1 MVSSLFIHCARAV
14 YGTYGGVRS
23 RQFVWGLRQQGH
35 ILKMT
40 ASEEEQEEVN
50 EERMNEMALQCQLR
64 LQKVV
69 SMPIATNREAES
81 A

>member
-1 MVSSLFIHCARAV
+1 MVSSLFIYCACAV

-40 ASEEEQEEVN
+40 ASEEEQEEVI

-69 SMPIATNREAES
+69 SHHAYRNQQRS
-81 A
+81 

>member
-1 MVSSLFIHCARAV
+1 
-14 YGTYGGVRS
+14 
-23 RQFVWGLRQQGH
+23 
-35 ILKMT
+35 MT